1 MNSPAPRST
10 LPVPRRYDTIYLSPH
25 LDDAALS
32 CGGQIH
38 QQTAA
43 GRPILIV
50 TITAGD
56 PPAVPPSS
64 FAQLLHDRWQL
75 AGEVVA
81 GRRAED
87 IAASQRLGADY
98 LHWDVLDCIYRV
110 DPDSGAALYPSVEA
124 IFGPVHPAE
133 IPLVTALAQRLAA
146 LPPCRQI
153 IAPLAVGRHVDH
165 QLVRAAA
172 EQWQGNALTYYEDY
186 PYVQQPGAL
195 AEAAAFTPAEWRAIT
210 IPLSPADLQ
219 AKYDAVTCFRSQLS
233 TFFADPADLER
244 QIGAYATAIGGE
256 RLWQRGRIA

>member
-1 MNSPAPRST
+1 MNSPAPHTT
-10 LPVPRRYDTIYLSPH
+10 LPVPPRYHTLYLSPH

-43 GRPILIV
+43 GHPVLIV

-56 PPAVPPSS
+56 PPAVAPSP
-64 FAQLLHDRWQL
+64 FAQSLHTRWQL

-87 IAASQRLGADY
+87 IAACHRLGADY
-98 LHWDVLDCIYRV
+98 RHWDIPDCVYRV
-110 DPDSGAALYPSVEA
+110 HPESGTALYASEESL
-124 IFGPVHPAE
+124 FGPVHPAE
-133 IPLVTALAQRLAA
+133 APLVAALAQRMAA
-146 LPPCRQI
+146 LPPCRRV
-153 IAPLAVGRHVDH
+153 IAPLAAGRHVDH

-172 EQWQGNALTYYEDY
+172 EQWLGNNLIYYEDY
-186 PYVQQPGAL
+186 PYVQQPGKL
-195 AEAAAFTPAEWRAIT
+195 AAAPAFSPADWRATI

-219 AKYDAVTCFRSQLS
+219 AKYEAIACFHSQLS
-233 TFFADPADLER
+233 TFFADTADLER
-244 QIGAYATAIGGE
+244 QVGGYASTIGGE

>member
-1 MNSPAPRST
+1 MLSYYNT
-10 LPVPRRYDTIYLSPH
+10 LYLSPH

-43 GRPILIV
+43 GRPVLIL

-56 PPAVPPSS
+56 PPAVPPSE
-64 FAQLLHDRWQL
+64 FAQQLHHRWQL

-87 IAASQRLGADY
+87 IAACRRLGADY
-98 LHWDVLDCIYRV
+98 LHWDIPDCIYRV
-110 DPDSGAALYPSVEA
+110 DPTTGAALYPSVEA

-133 IPLVTALAQRLAA
+133 APLVSALARRMAA
-146 LPPCRQI
+146 LPPCGRV

-172 EQWQGNALTYYEDY
+172 EQWQGGSLYYYEDY
-186 PYVQQPGAL
+186 PYVQRPGAL
-195 AEAAAFTPAEWRAIT
+195 EEAPAFSPAGWRAT
-210 IPLSPADLQ
+210 LIPLSPADLQ
-219 AKYDAVTCFRSQLS
+219 AKYEAITCFASQLS
-233 TFFADPADLER
+233 TFFADPADLQR
-244 QIGAYATAIGGE
+244 QVGGYAALVGGE